1 MGAVEPV
8 SPKEREYA
16 YPERRAWLAAVIADA
31 VSRSTGQA
39 DEPDGQ
45 PLDVA
50 SSYAAAF
57 HPLAMPAVG
66 HDDRLPDG
74 SVQNYGE
81 YTQLPKAEDYE
92 DLDWEG
98 TVSLSS
104 DSGGG
109 FVRDSDGRIV
119 RDRREVARLL
129 RDSPDL
135 QRFALGLLAEPPA
148 TGRKR
153 RKPWTI
159 ARGLLFADL
168 QPVLGTRRAARL
180 LLAWEDELGAPWR
193 DRGAA
198 GLVARFRSLRP
209 HRARSD
215 LPGPRV
221 GEGRRSSQR
230 ASCGPGT
237 RSHPRSTRPASR
249 RSLAASAAGRGRRSA
264 PGRPLPGIGGT
275 GSRRSSSSRLGV
287 RPRLPE
293 RRVLGHRAELKSCVG
308 QRGAQRLVGGT
319 WKLAPTALA
328 ALASIAVEDRL
339 ALDADVAGSEADHL
353 RAPSAGEDEGQ
364 QQRSIPPAGDRVRAP
379 RPASRRTSS
388 ALYPR
393 ATDWVA
399 RGRSMASQGLET
411 TRPIRDQEAV
421 EARQAGDPGADRR
434 RRRRPARLADAVD
447 PGQNVGWLDSV
458 GRLAELGEEGPEHP
472 GVGLDGSLGA

>member
-198 GLVARFRSLRP
+198 GLVARFEAGGEFDAEERRTLRRAEQSMVRSCHRSGVDPLP
-209 HRARSD
+209 HSRS
-215 LPGPRV
+215 PR
-221 GEGRRSSQR
+221 RHLATSHQPDSLASSDTQT
-230 ASCGPGT
+230 SPPSLSGPGT
-237 RSHPRSTRPASR
+237 R
-249 RSLAASAAGRGRRSA
+249 
-264 PGRPLPGIGGT
+264 
-275 GSRRSSSSRLGV
+275 
-287 RPRLPE
+287 
-293 RRVLGHRAELKSCVG
+293 
-308 QRGAQRLVGGT
+308 
-319 WKLAPTALA
+319 
-328 ALASIAVEDRL
+328 
-339 ALDADVAGSEADHL
+339 
-353 RAPSAGEDEGQ
+353 
-364 QQRSIPPAGDRVRAP
+364 
-379 RPASRRTSS
+379 
-388 ALYPR
+388 
-393 ATDWVA
+393 
-399 RGRSMASQGLET
+399 
-411 TRPIRDQEAV
+411 
-421 EARQAGDPGADRR
+421 
-434 RRRRPARLADAVD
+434 
-447 PGQNVGWLDSV
+447 
-458 GRLAELGEEGPEHP
+458 
-472 GVGLDGSLGA
+472 